1 MVKCQ
6 VRTLPTKRTLKLT
19 CWITFAGLLS
29 FKGTLANISV
39 IPGIT
44 SKHEAFQRITDPK
57 RGITS
62 KKRTYKYGMFCL
74 YKMEPKWAD

>member
-1 MVKCQ
+1 MPSKI
-6 VRTLPTKRTLKLT
+6 TKRTLKLT
-19 CWITFAGLLS
+19 YWITFAALLS
-29 FKGTLANISV
+29 FKGTLANIFV

-44 SKHEAFQRITDPK
+44 SKHKAFQRITDPK